1 MTVAAP
7 PSRPRA
13 DRLYP
18 ETGRV
23 ETHVVRH
30 VLVLHE

>member
-1 MTVAAP
+1 MTLAAT
-7 PSRPRA
+7 PSWPRA

-23 ETHVVRH
+23 ETHGVRH